1 MDSERSDAL
10 LVEQCRAGEAV
21 AFSLLVERHQVRL
34 RHVLLAVTHAN
45 DVEDVMQEAF
55 LQAFLSLDRLQQPS
69 RFRAWVTGIAL
80 NLARM
85 GYRREQRWLMWQAG
99 LQTYPELVEGYARQR
114 TPEQLA
120 EREETMARLNE
131 AIADLPPGERQA
143 LLLVYRDGL
152 NHRQTANELG
162 ISLSA
167 VKVRVH
173 RGRRR
178 LRVMLT
184 PTAEE
189 PARPVLVEEE
199 IMLPVEIYDVLA
211 HEISQDAHD
220 NEAFQ
225 ALLALL
231 PAEKRPL
238 LEDQFTFTLESKHG
252 MVSFWQAVEATKEG
266 MTEDELKLFRARLS
280 MLMPHRVV
288 MLKEQEGPRVL
299 PIWIGPTEGEAI
311 VLRLRSQEVKRP
323 ISFDLTKTLLDLGG
337 VQVEK
342 AAVSRL
348 HEGIFYGT
356 LFARLQADGDLV
368 EVDCRPSDALGLM
381 VRMEIPFFVAP
392 EVMETAGVLPDENGR
407 YAIGADLP
415 EVQWRSLLKRDG

>member
-1 MDSERSDAL
+1 MDRTRSDTL
-10 LVEQCRAGEAV
+10 LVEQCRAGDV
-21 AFSLLVERHQVRL
+21 TAFSLLVERHQARL
-34 RHVLLAVTHAN
+34 RNVLRTVVHTN
-45 DVEDVMQEAF
+45 EVDDVMQEAF
-55 LQAFLSLDRLQQPS
+55 LQAYLSLDRLERPS

-85 GYRREQRWLMWQAG
+85 GYRKEQRWLLWQTGMQA
-99 LQTYPELVEGYARQR
+99 YPELVEGSTPQR

-152 NHRQTANELG
+152 NQRQTADELG

-178 LRVMLT
+178 LRTMLT
-184 PTAEE
+184 PIAEE
-189 PARPVLVEEE
+189 PARPFLVEEE
-199 IMLPVEIYDVLA
+199 TMLPVEIYDVLA
-211 HEISQDAHD
+211 HEINQAVDD

-225 ALLALL
+225 SLLALV
-231 PAEKRPL
+231 PEEKRPL
-238 LEDQFTFTLESKHG
+238 LEDQFTFTMTGKHG
-252 MVSFWQAVEATKEG
+252 MVSFWQTFEAVKED
-266 MTEDELKLFRARLS
+266 MPEEKAKAFMAQFS
-280 MLMPHRVV
+280 ELMPHRVV
-288 MLKEQEGPRVL
+288 MLKEKEGERVL

-311 VLRLRSQEVKRP
+311 VLKLRSQEIKRP
-323 ISFDLTKTLLDLGG
+323 ISFDLIKTLLDLGG

-356 LFARLQADGDLV
+356 LFARLEAGSDLV

-381 VRMEIPFFVAP
+381 VRMDIPFYVAP

-407 YAIGADLP
+407 YAIGDSKQIKM
-415 EVQWRSLLKRDG
+415 EWRSLLHQK